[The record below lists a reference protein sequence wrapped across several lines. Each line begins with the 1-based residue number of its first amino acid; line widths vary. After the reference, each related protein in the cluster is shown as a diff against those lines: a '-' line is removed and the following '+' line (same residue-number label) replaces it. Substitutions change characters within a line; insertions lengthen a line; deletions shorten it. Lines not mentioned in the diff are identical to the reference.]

1 MTRGKPIDA
10 VLIDEQTLELHELA
24 FACAVPPTWVVE
36 RVEAGLLACCPSSAG
51 EMRFASA
58 HLVRARRM
66 VTTERR
72 FDANQEVAALVA
84 DLIEEVDQLRRRL
97 QATAKSGASTIH
109 LAPDE
114 P

>member
-1 MTRGKPIDA
+1 MTRHKVDA
-10 VLIDEQTLELHELA
+10 VLVDEETLNLQELA
-24 FACAVPPTWVVE
+24 SACAVPPTWVIE
-36 RVEAGLLACCPSSAG
+36 RVEAGLLACQSSAG

-84 DLIEEVDQLRRRL
+84 DLIEEVEQLRRQV
-97 QATAKSGASTIH
+97 QATAKGSRR
-109 LAPDE
+109 
-114 P
+114 

>member
-1 MTRGKPIDA
+1 MTQDEFDA
-10 VLIDEQTLELHELA
+10 VLIDEETLDLQEFA
-24 FACAVPPTWVVE
+24 SACAVSATWVVE
-36 RVEAGLLACCPSSAG
+36 RVEAGLLACSSSDG

-84 DLIEEVDQLRRRL
+84 DLIEEVEQLRRQV
-97 QATAKSGASTIH
+97 QATGKGSRG
-109 LAPDE
+109 
-114 P
+114 

>member
-1 MTRGKPIDA
+1 MTQDEFDA
-10 VLIDEQTLELHELA
+10 VLIDEQTLDLQE
-24 FACAVPPTWVVE
+24 FASACSVSATWVVE
-36 RVEAGLLACCPSSAG
+36 RVEAGLLACNSSAG

-84 DLIEEVDQLRRRL
+84 DLIEEVEQLRRQVL
-97 QATAKSGASTIH
+97 ATAKRSRG
-109 LAPDE
+109 
-114 P
+114 

>member
-1 MTRGKPIDA
+1 MKQHAVDA
-10 VLIDEQTLELHELA
+10 VLIDEETLDLQELA
-24 FACAVPPTWVVE
+24 SACAVPPTWVME
-36 RVEAGLLACCPSSAG
+36 RVEAGLLACYSSDG

-84 DLIEEVDQLRRRL
+84 DLIEEVEQLRRQVHAAGKHSR
-97 QATAKSGASTIH
+97 G
-109 LAPDE
+109 
-114 P
+114 

>member
-1 MTRGKPIDA
+1 MTRHNVDA
-10 VLIDEQTLELHELA
+10 VLVDEETLDLQELA
-24 FACAVPPTWVVE
+24 SACAVPPTWVIE
-36 RVEAGLLACCPSSAG
+36 RVEAGLLACQSSAG

-84 DLIEEVDQLRRRL
+84 DLIEEVEQLRRQV
-97 QATAKSGASTIH
+97 QATAQGSRR
-109 LAPDE
+109 
-114 P
+114 

>member
-1 MTRGKPIDA
+1 MTRYKVDA
-10 VLIDEQTLELHELA
+10 VLIDEETLDLQELA
-24 FACAVPPTWVVE
+24 SACAVPVTWIVE
-36 RVEAGLLACCPSSAG
+36 RIEAGLLACVSSGG

-84 DLIEEVDQLRRRL
+84 DLIEEIEQLRRQGHAAR
-97 QATAKSGASTIH
+97 
-109 LAPDE
+109 PRD
-114 P
+114 